1 MPHPQNGNQIK
12 SPTTQKVSMFSEAL
26 KKGAKGWLSL
36 EPCSLTAHSS
46 RLGIHI
52 VPPSQRIFGLH
63 DLSCHPRGCPSLD
76 VTMLGNLPELA
87 HPD

>member
-1 MPHPQNGNQIK
+1 
-12 SPTTQKVSMFSEAL
+12 MFSEAL

-52 VPPSQRIFGLH
+52 VPPSQEY
-63 DLSCHPRGCPSLD
+63 SGCMTYPAIP
-76 VTMLGNLPELA
+76 VVVLPLM
-87 HPD
+87 